1 MLLKEPTKKQ
11 EDKIIK
17 SVLREFKKYHRCLL
31 VLEENQ
37 LPKITASYT
46 YNESSTVNNQFHS
59 STESTAIANI
69 EAQEFITS
77 LLKRIDRLKPR
88 YRKIIYEYYI
98 KTDEPNVIE
107 ISNMLH
113 VTESHFHRL
122 KRNALITLGYALG
135 YATEEI
141 DSDSNSGNK
150 AL

>member
-1 MLLKEPTKKQ
+1 
-11 EDKIIK
+11 
-17 SVLREFKKYHRCLL
+17 
-31 VLEENQ
+31 
-37 LPKITASYT
+37 
-46 YNESSTVNNQFHS
+46 
-59 STESTAIANI
+59 
-69 EAQEFITS
+69 
-77 LLKRIDRLKPR
+77 

-141 DSDSNSGNK
+141 DSDSNSGNE